1 MADAKSTSSIKLVII
16 QGLIRLIASLPFKLA
31 RTIGAGVGYLTW
43 LSNSRNVKVSRRNIE
58 LCYPDKDAA
67 WKRQLLKKSC
77 IESGKVF
84 FESCW
89 IWRRPNQ
96 QVQALIQSVEG
107 LEHIEQARASGKGV
121 ILTGSHLGNWEAL
134 LAWGGSNLPSSG
146 MYRRPKID
154 ELDPLIRQARAKSGV
169 ELIIGERSSVRQML
183 TTLKSNRCFLLLSD
197 QNPAKNSG
205 VFAPFFHRP
214 AYTMVLVQ
222 RLIEKTN
229 ASLFYFYAQRIPQGF
244 KIVITPAT
252 FQFDGL
258 SADAFATELNRGL
271 EQQINQCPDQY
282 EWSYRRFRPQPE
294 GESPVYNDL

>member
-1 MADAKSTSSIKLVII
+1 MADTKSTSNIKLAII

-43 LSNSRNVKVSRRNIE
+43 LSNSRNVKVSQRNIE
-58 LCYPDKDAA
+58 LCYPDKDDT

-96 QVQALIQSVEG
+96 QVQALIQNVEG
-107 LEHIEQARASGKGV
+107 LELIEQARESGKGV

-154 ELDPLIRQARAKSGV
+154 ALDPLIREARAKSGV

-183 TTLKSNRCFLLLSD
+183 TTLKNNRCFLMLSD

-205 VFAPFFHRP
+205 VFAPFFHRD
-214 AYTMVLVQ
+214 AYTMVIVQ
-222 RLIEKTN
+222 RLIEKTD
-229 ASLFYFYAQRIPQGF
+229 AALLYFFAQRHANGF
-244 KIVITPAT
+244 TIKIRPARFETRSLTPI
-252 FQFDGL
+252 Q
-258 SADAFATELNRGL
+258 FATELNKGL
-271 EQQINQCPDQY
+271 VEQIDQCPEQY

-294 GESPVYNDL
+294 GVPPVYNDL

>member
-1 MADAKSTSSIKLVII
+1 MAETKTTSSIKLVII
-16 QGLIRLIASLPFKLA
+16 LGLIRLIAILPFKLA
-31 RTIGAGVGYLTW
+31 RATGAVVGYLTW

-58 LCYPDKDAA
+58 LCYPDKDDT
-67 WKRQLLKKSC
+67 WKKQLLKQSC

-96 QVQALIQSVEG
+96 QVQALIHSVEG
-107 LEHIEQARASGKGV
+107 LEYIERARESGKGV

-134 LAWGGSNLPSSG
+134 LAWAGSNLPSSG

-183 TTLKSNRCFLLLSD
+183 STLKSGRCFLMLSD
-197 QNPAKNSG
+197 QNPAKKSG
-205 VFAPFFHRP
+205 VFAPFFQRP

-222 RLIEKTN
+222 RLIEKTD
-229 ASLFYFYAQRIPQGF
+229 AQLFYFYAQRIPQGF
-244 KIVITPAT
+244 KIIFTPPGFET
-252 FQFDGL
+252 DGL
-258 SADAFATELNRGL
+258 SAEAFAAELNQGL
-271 EQQINQCPDQY
+271 VQQINQCPDQY
-282 EWSYRRFRPQPE
+282 EWSYRRFRPQPDGTE
-294 GESPVYNDL
+294 PVYNDL